1 MAEPNLTAAKR
12 LADLGINV
20 FPCDANKRPRPGVRW
35 KEEATTDSDRIER
48 FWRRWP
54 GSLPA
59 FEPGRHGL
67 VAIDCDRH
75 GKEDG
80 VAALVELAQAHED
93 DPRDWPTV
101 ETPSSGR
108 HIFFRQDGSLTNA
121 RGTLPAGIDVR
132 GCGGYVIAEGAT
144 LPDGR
149 DYHAIGDG
157 LMTALSAGFVPDL
170 PTWLRAVLQPP
181 QAEPGTTHTTATPEK
196 EVGDQVDRPRTTHTT
211 TPSSGSPSE
220 FFRKVNDAALA
231 RLADWVPDLFP
242 RARPQPGT
250 GAFRIRSRDLGRAL
264 QEDLSIAPTGIMDFG
279 VHDMG
284 DARGGKRTPIDLVM
298 EHGGAPDAVAGARW
312 LCDRLGID
320 ANAEWDASRRDD
332 GVEIRLTRQLN
343 GLSAPDPVED
353 DEPDDEAEEGEAP
366 AIDEALTHVDGVLGQ
381 IVDWIAD
388 CSPSGNRLLAL
399 SAALPLMGT
408 LLGRRMATP
417 TGGGGGLELY
427 VISLLPSGGGKSVPM
442 AAISRLM
449 EMAGL
454 DNQHIAPPEFRS
466 GAAFG
471 DFLCRAPLSLSIV
484 DEVADY
490 LAVMLADK
498 QQSHQV
504 ELEKLMKEQWGKG
517 FASLRTAHSKTSGSG
532 KIFAPCYSIYGATT
546 PDAFFRTIKSR
557 HITGG
562 FANRLTVIDA
572 SQASRN
578 DREPVASLRH
588 PPDALVDAVR
598 ALYAMGITGRGNLS
612 SFVDKNAAVDPE
624 PVIVPWGSQDAHD
637 RFTAFDAECRA
648 LVADLGELGKIYG
661 RTAFMAVK
669 IATIRA
675 CGRTSPVTLSDMEW
689 GIAIAR
695 QSADLFRHELANKM
709 LDPLTA
715 GELLQKIAQQFLKP
729 TAKGEALMAK
739 YGAMTLPK
747 RFLWENLRHHTN
759 RHPGEF
765 ESALKAM
772 EAGGEIGLGKVTVPG
787 AKDTPVVQ
795 YQRRRKAAT

>member
-1 MAEPNLTAAKR
+1 MDGALNTVAAIRKAVLANGYQPVAVKTGEKVPAGTAWQMRRGLPPISDIALNTGIICEGLCPADIDVDDADAVEAIVKVFDEVAGHTPLVRGRPNSPRRLLLYRAPDGTRPKKRVIKLGSLGKVELLGLGQQFVAYGMHPSGVEFEWPESGPDVVKRSDMLVLTPEHEAEIERRLRSTFDLVAEAPEPSSPAAAPRTAPAPRPDNIGARERAAFEAALEAEIRNVATAGEGQRNHTLNTAAFC
-12 LADLGINV
+12 LAQMVASGWGSRQEVETALTEAAFAVGLRQPEIGKTIRSGINSGM
-20 FPCDANKRPRPGVRW
+20 AKPRPPLG
-35 KEEATTDSDRIER
+35 ER
-48 FWRRWP
+48 
-54 GSLPA
+54 
-59 FEPGRHGL
+59 E
-67 VAIDCDRH
+67 
-75 GKEDG
+75 
-80 VAALVELAQAHED
+80 
-93 DPRDWPTV
+93 
-101 ETPSSGR
+101 
-108 HIFFRQDGSLTNA
+108 
-121 RGTLPAGIDVR
+121 
-132 GCGGYVIAEGAT
+132 GY
-144 LPDGR
+144 
-149 DYHAIGDG
+149 
-157 LMTALSAGFVPDL
+157 
-170 PTWLRAVLQPP
+170 
-181 QAEPGTTHTTATPEK
+181 
-196 EVGDQVDRPRTTHTT
+196 
-211 TPSSGSPSE
+211 
-220 FFRKVNDAALA
+220 
-231 RLADWVPDLFP
+231 
-242 RARPQPGT
+242 
-250 GAFRIRSRDLGRAL
+250 
-264 QEDLSIAPTGIMDFG
+264 
-279 VHDMG
+279 G
-284 DARGGKRTPIDLVM
+284 DAGSDI
-298 EHGGAPDAVAGARW
+298 
-312 LCDRLGID
+312 
-320 ANAEWDASRRDD
+320 
-332 GVEIRLTRQLN
+332 EIRLTKVN
-343 GLSAPDPVED
+343 GVTINAETGEVVDE

-449 EMAGL
+449 EVAGL

-637 RFTAFDAECRA
+637 RFTAFEAECRD

-675 CGRTSPVTLSDMEW
+675 CGRTSPVTLQDMEW

-739 YGAMTLPK
+739 YGAMTLPR
-747 RFLWENLRHHTN
+747 RFLWANLRHHTN

-765 ESALKAM
+765 DSALKAM
-772 EAGGEIGLGKVTVPG
+772 ESGGEIKLGKMTVAG
-787 AKDTPVVQ
+787 AKDAPVVQ
-795 YQRRRKAAT
+795 YQRRRKATP

>member
-1 MAEPNLTAAKR
+1 MDGALNTVAAIRKAVLANGYQPVAVKTGEKVPAGTAWQMRRGLPPISDIALNTGIICEGLCPADIDVDDADAVEAIVKVFDEVAGHTPLVRGRPNSPRRLLLYRAPDGTRPKKRVIKLGSLGKVELLGLGQQFVAYGMHPSGVEFEWPEAGPDVVKRSDMLVLTPEHEAE
-12 LADLGINV
+12 
-20 FPCDANKRPRPGVRW
+20 
-35 KEEATTDSDRIER
+35 IER
-48 FWRRWP
+48 RLRSTFD
-54 GSLPA
+54 L
-59 FEPGRHGL
+59 
-67 VAIDCDRH
+67 
-75 GKEDG
+75 
-80 VAALVELAQAHED
+80 
-93 DPRDWPTV
+93 
-101 ETPSSGR
+101 
-108 HIFFRQDGSLTNA
+108 
-121 RGTLPAGIDVR
+121 
-132 GCGGYVIAEGAT
+132 IAEAPEPT
-144 LPDGR
+144 PD
-149 DYHAIGDG
+149 
-157 LMTALSAGFVPDL
+157 
-170 PTWLRAVLQPP
+170 PP
-181 QAEPGTTHTTATPEK
+181 QATPPPRPDNIGTRERAAFE
-196 EVGDQVDRPRTTHTT
+196 
-211 TPSSGSPSE
+211 
-220 FFRKVNDAALA
+220 AALEA
-231 RLADWVPDLFP
+231 EVRNVATAGEGQRNHTLNTAAFCLAQMVASGWGSRQEVETALTEAAFAVGL
-242 RARPQPGT
+242 RQPEIGKT
-250 GAFRIRSRDLGRAL
+250 IRSGINSGMAKPRPP
-264 QEDLSIAPTGIMDFG
+264 LSDREGYSDAGQGI
-279 VHDMG
+279 
-284 DARGGKRTPIDLVM
+284 
-298 EHGGAPDAVAGARW
+298 
-312 LCDRLGID
+312 
-320 ANAEWDASRRDD
+320 
-332 GVEIRLTRQLN
+332 EIRLTKVGGVTIN
-343 GLSAPDPVED
+343 AETGEIVED
-353 DEPDDEAEEGEAP
+353 DEPDDEAEEGDAP

-449 EMAGL
+449 EVAGL

-588 PPDALVDAVR
+588 PPDGLVDAVR
-598 ALYAMGITGRGNLS
+598 ALYSMGTTGRGNLS
-612 SFVDKNAAVDPE
+612 SFVDKNSAVDPE

-637 RFTAFDAECRA
+637 RFLAFEAECRA

-661 RTAFMAVK
+661 RTAFMAIK

-675 CGRTSPVTLSDMEW
+675 CGRTSPVTLADMEW

-739 YGAMTLPK
+739 YGAMTLPR
-747 RFLWENLRHHTN
+747 RFLWANLRHHTN

-765 ESALKAM
+765 DSALKAM
-772 EAGGEIGLGKVTVPG
+772 ESGGEIRLGRMTVAG
-787 AKDTPVVQ
+787 AKDAPVVQ
-795 YQRRRKAAT
+795 YQRRRKAAP